1 MALLD
6 LKKIRLGYGGPL
18 ILDGVDFTIEPGERV
33 CLVGRNGSGKTT
45 LFKVIAGE
53 VQPDEGEVAL
63 SKGITIARMV
73 QDVPGA
79 LVGSVFDIVAGGL
92 GQTGEL
98 IAKYHHAVVQG
109 HAEEMASLHD
119 QLETT
124 PEGWNAQQRIEEA
137 LSRLNLD
144 GDQLFA
150 NLSGG
155 LKRRALMARAVVSQ
169 PDLLLLDE
177 PTNHLDIPSI
187 EWLEAFLKS
196 YRGTLLFITHDRRFL
211 RQLATR
217 IIELDRGQLT
227 SWPGNYDTYL
237 QGKADLL
244 AAEEK
249 QNARF
254 DKKLAQEEVWI
265 RQGIKARRT
274 RNEGRVR
281 ALKALRKERRAR
293 REQSGNAKMLIQEA
307 ARSGRLVVECE
318 QVGYSY
324 DQTPYIRDLTTTL
337 IRGDKVGIIG
347 PNGCGKTTLLN
358 LLLGKLEPQSGDLKL
373 GTRLEIAYFDQH
385 RASLDPNATVQD
397 SVANGRDRLDVNGE
411 NRHVIGYL
419 QDFLFSPERARSP
432 VSVLSGGERNRLL
445 LAKLF
450 AQPANMLVLDEPTND
465 LDAETLELLESH
477 VVNFNGTVLVVSHDR
492 EFLNNV
498 VSSTLVF
505 EGDARVKDYPGSYDD
520 WLDQRPEQE
529 KEPVKKSEPKAA
541 TKEKTAKKPTKL
553 SYKDQRALDALPGEI
568 EQLEEEKM
576 ALEEALADPQIHQRE
591 HAEKAAQ
598 TSAKLAEV
606 EQLLEEKYTLWDK
619 LESQTTN

>member
-18 ILDGVDFTIEPGERV
+18 LLDGVDFTIESGERV

-45 LFKVIAGE
+45 LFKVVAGE
-53 VQPDEGEVAL
+53 VLPDDGEVAL
-63 SKGITIARMV
+63 AKGLKVARMI

-79 LVGSVFDIVAGGL
+79 LEGSVFDIVAQGL
-92 GQTGEL
+92 GETGEL
-98 IAKYHHAVVQG
+98 IARYHHAMLSGDVEAM
-109 HAEEMASLHD
+109 HTLHD
-119 QLETT
+119 QLDAT
-124 PEGWNAQQRIEEA
+124 PQGWNGQQQIESA

-187 EWLEAFLKS
+187 EWLESFLKS

-211 RQLATR
+211 RALATR
-217 IIELDRGQLT
+217 IVELDRGQLT
-227 SWPGNYDTYL
+227 SWPGNYDAYL

-244 AAEEK
+244 LVEEK

-254 DKKLAQEEVWI
+254 DKKLAQEEAWI

-281 ALKALRKERRAR
+281 ALQALRLERRAR
-293 REQSGNAKMLIQEA
+293 RELSGSAKISIQEA
-307 ARSGRLVVECE
+307 SRSGRLVVECDK
-318 QVGYSY
+318 VGFSY
-324 DQTPYIRDLTTTL
+324 ADTPYIRDLTTTL
-337 IRGDKVGIIG
+337 IRGDKVGIVG

-358 LLLGKLEPQSGDLKL
+358 LLLGKLKPQSGELKL

-505 EGDARVKDYPGSYDD
+505 EGDALVKEYPGGYDD
-520 WLDQRPEQE
+520 WLEQRPAVAVESKPSLKPASPQ
-529 KEPVKKSEPKAA
+529 KSTKKAVKL
-541 TKEKTAKKPTKL
+541 T
-553 SYKDQRALDALPGEI
+553 YKDQRALETLPAEI
-568 EQLEEEKM
+568 EQLEGEKA
-576 ALEEALADPQIHQRE
+576 ALEALLADPAMHLRE
-591 HAEKAAQ
+591 NVEQANQATERLAKLEAELEDKYHRWDVLESKAAG
-598 TSAKLAEV
+598 
-606 EQLLEEKYTLWDK
+606 
-619 LESQTTN
+619 